1 MTKQPRRYA
10 TYEGKRY
17 RLLPWLKEGQ
27 CNGCVFEHK
36 RGDQCPN
43 DEQYAGEPCN
53 DDGVYSGMIF
63 VECGKEGLAKYIA
76 DKLGGFDD

>member
-17 RLLPWLKEGQ
+17 RLMPWLREGH
-27 CNGCVFEHK
+27 CNGCVFNASRAK
-36 RGDQCPN
+36 GKCPN
-43 DEQYAGEPCN
+43 DIDAEPCN
-53 DDGVYSGMIF
+53 DDGVYAGMIF
-63 VECGKEGLAKYIA
+63 IECGKAGFAKYIA